1 MTCMLNRFSRMQL
14 CVTSWTV
21 AQPGFSVHE
30 ILWARILEWV
40 AISFSRGSS
49 LTQGSNLSLLYLLH
63 WQAGSLPHLNGNPRQ
78 RQSLKKMQRNWSCF
92 LSWSYF
98 LFIPFLLYFSLPF
111 PLSFP
116 NSIPNCFFSFPG
128 FWFPLGGYNLISPV
142 WTCFCVLSPSV
153 WLFATS
159 RTASRQAP
167 LSWGFSRQECWSGL
181 PCSPPG
187 YLPNPWIKLTS
198 PALQVNSLLAEP
210 SRKSS
215 LLNLRLNKS

>member
-14 CVTSWTV
+14 CVTPWTV

-159 RTASRQAP
+159 RAASRQAP
-167 LSWGFSRQECWSGL
+167 LSMRILQARMLEWVAMLSSRVSSQSMDQTHISCIAGEFFTSWA
-181 PCSPPG
+181 
-187 YLPNPWIKLTS
+187 IKEVQS
-198 PALQVNSLLAEP
+198 FEP
-210 SRKSS
+210 KTE
-215 LLNLRLNKS
+215 